1 MNTVGASTTSK
12 HAASGFGAL
21 QPPHLPER
29 FGAMP
34 RVEQGAERLL
44 AEARAARVG
53 RCTILDYVRFAIV
66 AAYLA
71 GVLIWLVA
79 SRQIRPNFSIRRT
92 LRAFVFRRRKPT
104 LLANIILDEGHC
116 YRAAVDPDLL
126 SDAESIS
133 QLRLYEDGTPLPD
146 AHADHSA
153 IRRDG
158 RGKYSH
164 WQGAIYFSSRD
175 NTDPRSNGRCYVYKE
190 V

>member
-1 MNTVGASTTSK
+1 MNTVGTSTTSR
-12 HAASGFGAL
+12 HAASAFGAL

-29 FGAMP
+29 FGALP
-34 RVEQGAERLL
+34 TVEQGAERLL

-53 RCTILDYVRFAIV
+53 RCTIRDYLRFAVV
-66 AAYLA
+66 AVYLA
-71 GVLIWLVA
+71 GVLVWLVA

-104 LLANIILDEGHC
+104 PLVEIIPDEGHC
-116 YRAAVDPDLL
+116 YRAAVEPDLL
-126 SDAESIS
+126 SDAGSIS
-133 QLRLYEDGTPLPD
+133 RLRLYEDGIPLSDP
-146 AHADHSA
+146 HADHAA
-153 IRRDG
+153 IRREG

-175 NTDPRSNGRCYVYKE
+175 NTDPRSNGRRYVYKE